1 MATRSPERRQH
12 TDRRRSGDRA
22 SDLYQRLEE
31 KRQQIERRRKV
42 RREAD
47 RRAREPEPS
56 SPEPTS
62 DDGRPAAP
70 SSVADEHSNSV
81 K

>member
-12 TDRRRSGDRA
+12 TDRRRRGDRA

-42 RREAD
+42 RRESD
-47 RRAREPEPS
+47 RRAIEPEPS
-56 SPEPTS
+56 PPEPQP
-62 DDGRPAAP
+62 DDSGPASP
-70 SSVADEHSNSV
+70 SSVAGEHSNSV